1 MGSEYSLFSSF
12 CMQTLWI
19 VLHVLS
25 DLDFWPVEMLLIN
38 VLAGADILCFSSLLL
53 DISTNLIFVSLW
65 ME

>member
-19 VLHVLS
+19 VLHVLF